1 MAGTLGATAAD
12 LKAWVVREARSLA
25 FFQAI
30 RLLRL
35 ATAAEGKPAGRD
47 FDWKGVRVRA
57 NLSLAF
63 PEYDIEALEPLPDSD
78 AYRITANFFGLYG
91 VSSPLPTFY
100 TEDLMEEAG
109 RDASAQRDFIDIFHF
124 ALYPLMYD
132 AWGKYANM
140 HKVVEEG
147 DIDYLNRLYALVG
160 FCEPAAREGLP
171 YVHGLLRYA
180 GLLTQFPRSALGLK
194 TLLSDAIE
202 GVPVEIESCVP
213 AKLRIPTDQQA
224 CLGGRAARLGQTA
237 FLGQEIDD
245 RMSSITIRVGPV
257 DEDEFQRL
265 LPFHPEHNR
274 LRFLVRMY
282 LVDPLR
288 SNVELILKAGKVK
301 AARLGGDMW
310 NQLGLDT
317 WCFAGGYEEEVRV
330 TFALYK

>member
-1 MAGTLGATAAD
+1 MAGTPGTTAAD
-12 LKAWVVREARSLA
+12 LKNWVVGEARSIA

-35 ATAAEGKPAGRD
+35 AAAAEGKPGGRD
-47 FDWKGVRVRA
+47 FDWSRLRIRA

-63 PEYDIEALEPLPDSD
+63 PERDIETLEELPDD
-78 AYRITANFFGLYG
+78 AGHRITANFFGLYG

-109 RDASAQRDFIDIFHF
+109 RDASAQRGFIDIFHF

-140 HKVVEEG
+140 QKVVEEG
-147 DIDYLNRLYALVG
+147 DSDYLNRLYALVG
-160 FCEPAAREGLP
+160 FCEPAARAGLP
-171 YVHGLLRYA
+171 YAHGLLRYA
-180 GLLTQFPRSALGLK
+180 GLLTQFPRSALGLQAM
-194 TLLSDAIE
+194 LSDAAE
-202 GVPVEIESCVP
+202 GAPVEVESCVQSKVHIP
-213 AKLRIPTDQQA
+213 PDQRIT
-224 CLGGRAARLGQTA
+224 LGSRSARLGQST
-237 FLGQEIDD
+237 FLGQELDD

-257 DEDEFQRL
+257 DAEEFQRL

-282 LVDPLR
+282 LIDPLR
-288 SNVELILKAGKVK
+288 SNVELILKAGKVRS
-301 AARLGGDMW
+301 ARLGGKVW

-317 WCFAGGYEEEVRV
+317 WCFAGNYDEEVRV